1 MTRYFEQ
8 RIQLT
13 LDVNGTAHWQAML
26 ATEFGG
32 MSEMLQNLYGITN
45 DPAHLRYVQQ
55 THWGM
60 PAYTPAGCFLV
71 FAA

>member
-13 LDVNGTAHWQAML
+13 LDMNGTAHWQAML

-45 DPAHLRYVQQ
+45 DPAHLRYVQSYLRVCLL
-55 THWGM
+55 HHL
-60 PAYTPAGCFLV
+60 AGCFLA

>member
-45 DPAHLRYVQQ
+45 DPAHLR
-55 THWGM
+55 
-60 PAYTPAGCFLV
+60 
-71 FAA
+71 

>member
-13 LDVNGTAHWQAML
+13 LEVNGTAHWQAML

-45 DPAHLRYVQQ
+45 DPTHLR
-55 THWGM
+55 
-60 PAYTPAGCFLV
+60 
-71 FAA
+71 